1 MRREARSR
9 VSQLARV
16 SSVRTSDPVAEFARS
31 MPPAYRS
38 AHDASAI
45 AAHARIAEA
54 RGEQPA
60 IVGLCPAAHGAAA
73 GLCVVAD
80 DRPGLLATISAA
92 LVHEG
97 LDVMEAEAHTRTSP
111 KGRAEAVDVFWVR
124 RSKTEERT
132 RPIGEEDARRV
143 TGVLIALLEGTLDAR
158 ALRERGAGP
167 ARPAS
172 ETIVRFLE
180 SADGVLS
187 TLEVETDDRSGLLL
201 ALAQALFDQRV
212 QIVESEVRTVGDR
225 VFDRFHIVEFD
236 GKPIGAARR
245 LEIQVAV
252 LSAVQPAAN

>member
-1 MRREARSR
+1 MQRDARSR

-16 SSVRTSDPVAEFARS
+16 SSLRSSDPVASFEQS

-38 AHDASAI
+38 AHDAAAI
-45 AAHARIAEA
+45 AAHARIAAA
-54 RGEQPA
+54 RGKQPA
-60 IVGLCPAAHGAAA
+60 MVGLCPAAHGAAA

-92 LVHEG
+92 LVYEG
-97 LDVMEAEAHTRTSP
+97 LDVMEAEAHTRTGP
-111 KGRAEAVDVFWVR
+111 AGRSEAVDVFWVR
-124 RSKTEERT
+124 RSRPEDRD
-132 RPIGEEDARRV
+132 RPISDEDARRV
-143 TGVLIALLEGTLDAR
+143 GEVLVALLEGKLDAR

-167 ARPAS
+167 SRPAS

-201 ALAQALFDQRV
+201 ALAQALFDQHV
-212 QIVESEVRTVGDR
+212 QIVESEVKTVGDR

-252 LSAVQPAAN
+252 LSAVQPTAN